1 MGATFDSNVTVTVT
15 TDGAPI
21 GRAGFGTPLVVDAAS
36 MSERIRFYTSA
47 AGAAADVTA
56 GEITAAQGAA
66 ISTAFSQ
73 RVRPRRVAAGR
84 AAAETAQVTT
94 ITVGGTAASGVYSF
108 LVNGDLVEF
117 TAVVPTDTN
126 DDIAAGLRADATTVL
141 AGTGI
146 VVSGAT
152 DEIILTGVAGEA
164 FAVTAPTVPTAGP
177 TLTPVTVPGL
187 SLGDE
192 LDAIVAE
199 SGDWYGLTLVSRSK
213 LTILHAAEWI
223 ETQPRIFVAQS
234 SDADILTTA
243 NTDVAYD
250 LEQLAYSR
258 TALLYY
264 PTNGTYADMAWL
276 ANRLSADL
284 DVRQTVWY
292 SVTLVGVTPTS
303 SLSETQKTNVQN
315 KNANLYL
322 TQGGLGSTGDGLVA
336 SGQDIDEITTID
348 WVVARVREAI
358 TQLFL
363 TESNALRKV
372 PFTEEGFS
380 QIASVVNP
388 VLQRGVAAE
397 HFTLSAN
404 GDGPFVDMPTLAE
417 VDPADRA
424 ARLLRFSFYALLAGA
439 IRSVSV
445 SGAVTTSNATFEGFV
460 ASVEEV

>member
-1 MGATFDSNVTVTVT
+1 MGATFDNNVTVTVT

-21 GRAGFGTPLVVDAAS
+21 GRAGFGTPLVVDAAA

-47 AGAAADVTA
+47 AAAAADVTA
-56 GEITAAQGAA
+56 GEITAAQGTA
-66 ISTAFSQ
+66 IALAFSQ
-73 RVRPRRVAAGR
+73 RVRPQRVAAGR
-84 AAAETAQVTT
+84 VAAETAQVTT
-94 ITVGGTAASGVYSF
+94 LTVGGTAVTGTYSF
-108 LVNGDLVEF
+108 LVNGLLVDF
-117 TAVVPTDTN
+117 AAVVPTNTN
-126 DDIAAGLRADATTVL
+126 SDIGAGLRADATTVL
-141 AGTGI
+141 AGSGI
-146 VVSGAT
+146 TVTGAT
-152 DEIILTGVAGEA
+152 TSIILTGTAGEP
-164 FAVTAPTVPTAGP
+164 FAVTALTAPGTG
-177 TLTPVTVPGL
+177 TLTQVTTNAVTI
-187 SLGDE
+187 GDE

-199 SGDWYGLTLVSRSK
+199 NGDWYGLTLVSRTK
-213 LTILHAAEWI
+213 LTILHAAAWI

-250 LEQLAYSR
+250 LEQLAYTR

-284 DVRQTVWY
+284 DVQQTVWY

-303 SLSETQKTNVQN
+303 SLSETQKTNVLN

-336 SGQDIDEITTID
+336 SGQNIDEITTID
-348 WVVARVREAI
+348 WVVARIREAI

-397 HFTLSAN
+397 HFTLSAS

>member
-1 MGATFDSNVTVTVT
+1 MGANFDSNVTVTVT

-21 GRAGFGTPLVVDAAS
+21 GRAGFGTPIVVDAAA

-47 AGAAADVTA
+47 AAAAADVTA
-56 GEITAAQGAA
+56 GEITAAQGTA
-66 ISTAFSQ
+66 IALAFSQ

-84 AAAETAQVTT
+84 VAAETAQVTT
-94 ITVGGTAASGVYSF
+94 LTVGGSATTGTYSF
-108 LVNGDLVEF
+108 LVDGVLVEF
-117 TAVVPTDTN
+117 AAVVPTDTN
-126 DDIAAGLRADATTVL
+126 DAIGAGLRADATTVL
-141 AGTGI
+141 AGSGV

-152 DEIILTGVAGEA
+152 NQIILTGVVGEP
-164 FAVTAPTVPTAGP
+164 FAVTAVTAPAPG
-177 TLTPVTVPGL
+177 TLAAVTTSAVTIG
-187 SLGDE
+187 GE

-199 SGDWYGLTLVSRSK
+199 NGDWYGLTLISRTK
-213 LTILHAAEWI
+213 LTILHAAAWT
-223 ETQPRIFVAQS
+223 ETQPRIFIAQS

-250 LEQLAYSR
+250 LEQLAYQR

-264 PTNGTYADMAWL
+264 PTNGTYADLAWL
-276 ANRLSADL
+276 ANRLAADL
-284 DVRQTVWY
+284 DVQQTVWY
-292 SVTLVGVTPTS
+292 GVTLVGVTPTS
-303 SLSETQKTNVQN
+303 SLSETQKTNVLN
-315 KNANLYL
+315 KKANLYL
-322 TQGGLGSTGDGLVA
+322 TQGGLGSTGNGLMA

-348 WVVARVREAI
+348 WVVARAREAI

-372 PFTEEGFS
+372 PFTEEGFA